1 MITLVYKIFIL
12 IRYDEK
18 KPLWAPLMIPK
29 KLADSDV
36 VVYEEFSTDNV
47 EELKLKILEL
57 LDTISI
63 SKIKIVNE
71 IEYSVIVSLDSE
83 NID

>member
-1 MITLVYKIFIL
+1 MVYKIFIL

-18 KPLWAPLMIPK
+18 KPLWTPLMIPK